1 MLLLYRLALLFNWGW
16 NVEGAGGLAEI
27 LPYWQFERWV
37 EYLKIEP
44 SGWQALSERV
54 ATGFCVE
61 TNTNRAIF
69 NLFADKQNRYKP
81 APFELFMGKSEVK
94 KKRAPQTV
102 EEFRELKAI
111 MMASSV
117 KVG

>member
-1 MLLLYRLALLFNWGW
+1 MVMLYRLAALHHIW
-16 NVEGAGGLAEI
+16 NVEGPGGLI
-27 LPYWQFERWV
+27 DLMPMWQFERWV

-61 TNTNRAIF
+61 TNSIRSIY
-69 NLFADKQNRYKP
+69 NLFVDRSNRFKSV
-81 APFELFMGKSEVK
+81 PFELFMGKKEER
-94 KKRAPQTV
+94 KKRRPQTV

-111 MMASSV
+111 MLASAV
-117 KVG
+117 KVS